1 MGTNYL
7 ILPLK
12 DKVVLCQNFPWF
24 KMCMKYYIPLGF
36 MIPLLLAVTACTP
49 VAPAS
54 EAVLPTEAAASA
66 APYHP
71 LTSQTGIQTVDQ
83 VLQAVAGD
91 DPDALRALIEF
102 TKAACTYQDG
112 LGGPPKCREGEA
124 EGTHVEVLAFLG
136 SEGGHVRKDEME
148 NWPALVK
155 ATGVYAVYEVNA
167 AAISSEEYYPVGK
180 YVIVFV
186 DEENRAA
193 TALRIGEG
201 GIVRIDDIIDSSP
214 ENLRAMVEREASAVI
229 LPPKS

>member
-24 KMCMKYYIPLGF
+24 KMCMKYYTPLVF

-54 EAVLPTEAAASA
+54 EAVLPTESAASA

-71 LTSQTGIQTVDQ
+71 LTSQTGIQTIDQ

-91 DPDALRALIEF
+91 DPEALRALIEF
-102 TKAACTYQDG
+102 TKAACTHQDG
-112 LGGPPKCREGEA
+112 LGGPPTCREGEA
-124 EGTHVEVLAFLG
+124 EGVLVEVLAFLG
-136 SEGGHVRKDEME
+136 SEGGHLRKDEME
-148 NWPALVK
+148 NWSGIK
-155 ATGVYAVYEVNA
+155 ATGIYAVYEVNA
-167 AAISSEEYYPVGK
+167 TTIPEEEYYPVGK
-180 YVIVFV
+180 YVILFV
-186 DEENRAA
+186 DEENKAA

-201 GIVRIDDIIDSSP
+201 GIVRVDDIIDSSS
-214 ENLRAMVEREASAVI
+214 ENLRAMIKREASAVI

>member
-1 MGTNYL
+1 MKLHIPIVFLMTL
-7 ILPLK
+7 IL
-12 DKVVLCQNFPWF
+12 
-24 KMCMKYYIPLGF
+24 
-36 MIPLLLAVTACTP
+36 AVAAC
-49 VAPAS
+49 APATPATKA
-54 EAVLPTEAAASA
+54 EPPTEQIVPTG
-66 APYHP
+66 PYHP

-83 VLQAVAGD
+83 ILRAVSDGD
-91 DPDALRALIEF
+91 PEAQRALIEF
-102 TKAACTYQDG
+102 TNAACTHQDG

-201 GIVRIDDIIDSSP
+201 GIVRVDDIIDSSP